1 MEDIFLNASQI
12 CFKRAAV
19 LKYIWQRDERV
30 AGVCIPLEYHSKLL
44 TKVFPKTVSRK
55 IVLLL
60 IYLTLSKRFK
70 LESRRNETL

>member
-1 MEDIFLNASQI
+1 MPAKYV
-12 CFKRAAV
+12 FKKAVV

-30 AGVCIPLEYHSKLL
+30 AGICIPLEYHSKLL

-60 IYLTLSKRFK
+60 ICLILSKMFK